1 MWRARLKNFGIPIA
15 TAVACVALFGL
26 IIGYLMVGVFGLSY
40 SDSARLFQAVGAVT
54 VIVVGAVVAYRRLQI
69 FRTFEP
75 HLTISHEISHRPIGE
90 SFVHITATSTLLNN
104 SRVNVEILDAYF
116 TVQMVSPM
124 SDDEV
129 RELYSEAFEGD
140 GFKDVQW
147 PLLVRIQRGWQAGEL
162 VIEPAESHQET
173 TEFILSAGVET
184 VLIYTYFHNPA
195 HAAGSRSAQG
205 WSATSVHDI
214 V

>member
-1 MWRARLKNFGIPIA
+1 M
-15 TAVACVALFGL
+15 
-26 IIGYLMVGVFGLSY
+26 SY
-40 SDSARLFQAVGAVT
+40 SDAARLFQAVGT
-54 VIVVGAVVAYRRLQI
+54 VVAYQRLQI

-75 HLTISHEISHRPIGE
+75 HLTISHEISHRPTGE
-90 SFVHITATSTLLNN
+90 SFIHNTVTSTLLNN
-104 SRVNVEILDAYF
+104 SRVNVEILKAYF

-129 RELYSEAFEGD
+129 RELYSEAFEGE

-173 TEFILSAGVET
+173 AEFILSAGVET

-195 HAAGSRSAQG
+195 RAARRQSAQG